1 MKILLINPPY
11 HKKKIFRKSMEEV
24 GALLPPLGLAYIAAV
39 LEKHGN
45 KVKIIDG
52 PVLTTRKDYD
62 YNELRT
68 DIESFQPD
76 IIGVTATSPQIKDAI
91 NTIDLA
97 KEINKDIITFLG
109 GPHIT
114 ALPKILSKIENLDFG
129 IYGEGEFT
137 FLDIIKRIE
146 KKEKLEGLNGLIW
159 RENNEVKYLLREH
172 IKDLDTLPFP
182 ARHLLPMELYRP
194 SPANYRRL
202 PATQIMTSRGCP
214 YSCVFCHKPIFGK
227 QFRPHSAKRVLDE
240 IEHLITKYGIKDIQ
254 IFDDTF
260 TMNKERAEEICKGII
275 ERKLDIV
282 WNCMTR
288 IDRVDPDLLKIM
300 KRAGCYEIGY
310 GVESGSERILKLIKK
325 YTSKDAIKKAFE
337 WTKEEDIEIRAFFM
351 IGFPTETRE
360 DILETISFAKELN
373 PDIAQF
379 MVTTPYPDT
388 ELWELCKQYGEINI
402 GDWSNFT
409 FYAPQSAPFT
419 PFSLKKDE
427 IDELY
432 SKAIKSF
439 YLRPRFVLNQLL
451 KIRSFPDV
459 KRKLIAAKAVLGM

>member
-1 MKILLINPPY
+1 MKVLLINPPY
-11 HKKKIFRKSMEEV
+11 HKKKIFKKSMEKV

-39 LEKHGN
+39 IERDGHN
-45 KVKIIDG
+45 IKIIDG
-52 PVLTTRKDYD
+52 PVLTTKKDYD
-62 YNELRT
+62 YNKLKEDL
-68 DIESFQPD
+68 EEFQPD
-76 IIGVTATSPQIKDAI
+76 IVGVTATSPQIKDAI
-91 NTIDLA
+91 NTINLV
-97 KEINKDIITFLG
+97 KEVNKDIITFLG

-114 ALPKILSKIENLDFG
+114 ALPKILSEIKNLDFG

-137 FLDIIKRIE
+137 FLEAIKRLE

-159 RENNEVKYLLREH
+159 REEDNVKHLSREY
-172 IKDLDTLPFP
+172 IRDLDVLPFP
-182 ARHLLPMELYRP
+182 ARHLLPMELYKP

-202 PATQIMTSRGCP
+202 PATQIMSSRGCP

-227 QFRPHSAKRVLDE
+227 QFRPHSATRVLDE
-240 IEHLITKYGIKDIQ
+240 IEHLINKYRIKDMQ

-260 TMNKERAEEICKGII
+260 TMNKKRAEEICKGII

-310 GVESGSERILKLIKK
+310 GVESGSERILKLIRKGVDK
-325 YTSKDAIKKAFE
+325 EMMRKVFK
-337 WTKEEDIEIRAFFM
+337 WTKKEGIEIRAFFM
-351 IGFPTETRE
+351 IGFPTETKE
-360 DILETISFAKELN
+360 DILKTISFAKELN

-388 ELWELCKQYGEINI
+388 ELWELCKKCGEINI

-409 FYAPQSAPFT
+409 FYAPQSPPFV
-419 PFSLKKDE
+419 PFSLKKNE

-432 SKAIKSF
+432 SRAIKSF
-439 YLRPRFVLNQLL
+439 YLRPRFILNQLI
-451 KIRSFPDV
+451 KIRSFSDV
-459 KRKLIAAKAVLGM
+459 QRKLIAARSVCGM